1 MPQVLTVASLGATQS
16 VTPEG
21 FLFCQDVRIA
31 RTGPMLYLPD
41 EIPDITP
48 GANGAMITVLRDAD
62 VLFHPDTIA
71 SFAGKSVT
79 NDHPDELVSPMTWGA
94 VTVGVMLSPRR
105 GTGIDSEY
113 LVADLMITDADA
125 IADVQAGKR
134 EVSCGYDTDAETV
147 RPGLGRVTKIV
158 GNHVALVDRGRCGP
172 SCAIQD
178 GVPDMAKAKR
188 SVWDR
193 LTTAFHAKDEAAFS
207 EELEA
212 AKGEMKD
219 EEPEPEE
226 KKVED
231 AESDP
236 YEARFAKIEDS
247 LTKIGDALSELA
259 KPVKDADPEPEEKKV
274 EDEAAEGNPDEED
287 GALMDSATLRDDFR
301 DTIAR
306 AEILSPGIKLPVFD
320 AKSKPK
326 LTVDAMCG
334 LRRRALKAAHD
345 NSALRPHVAAVLGN
359 KPADFTAMTC
369 DTADMI
375 FRAASELVK
384 ASNAKPNP
392 TMDHLPVGGP
402 MTPARYAEM
411 VKSRNYPKK

>member
-16 VTPEG
+16 ITPEG
-21 FLFCQDVRIA
+21 FLFCQNVRIA
-31 RTGPMLYLPD
+31 RTGPMLYTPD

-79 NDHPDELVSPMTWGA
+79 NDHPDELVSPVTWSD

-113 LVADLMITDADA
+113 LVADLLITDADA

-147 RPGLGRVTKIV
+147 SPGLGRVTKIV

-207 EELEA
+207 EELEN
-212 AKGEMKD
+212 AKGETND
-219 EEPEPEE
+219 EAPPEE
-226 KKVED
+226 KEPTKD
-231 AESDP
+231 AEADP

-259 KPVKDADPEPEEKKV
+259 KPAADADPEPEEKLV
-274 EDEAAEGNPDEED
+274 ADADPDEPEGGD
-287 GALMDSATLRDDFR
+287 LMDSATMRDDFR

-334 LRRRALKAAHD
+334 LRRRALKSAHD
-345 NSALRPHVAAVLGN
+345 NAALRPHVAAVLGN

-384 ASNAKPNP
+384 ASNAKAG
-392 TMDHLPVGGP
+392 DGAVLDAKSGP
-402 MTPARYAEM
+402 MTAARYADLIR
-411 VKSRNYPKK
+411 SRNYPKK